1 MALHANGRACW
12 NCGHENP
19 LGQNVCLHCG
29 RELFAEDAPVHQ
41 LEPGTILAGKYLT
54 VKTLGEGGFGITY
67 LGYNLQLDIKV
78 AIKEYFPEGLAARDH
93 THSEQVSVYGG
104 EKDALFRDG
113 AQKFMQ
119 EAQSLARFS
128 SLPGIVSVSD
138 FFHENG
144 TAYIVMNYLEGVTL
158 KDYVEKRGGKIPAD
172 EALSLMRPVVESLTR
187 VHDAGIIHRDI
198 SPDNVM
204 ITDGGAYLI
213 DFGAARSF
221 ASAHSMSVL
230 LKFGYA
236 PEEQYRSKGEQG
248 PWTDVYSLCA
258 TLYWC
263 ITGQKPPEALERL
276 EQDTISLPSAL
287 GAIIAPGVEQ
297 ALMKGLEVYR
307 KNRIQSMRELAAY
320 LYASANSEAEKHA
333 ELPKENSEKKTSADA
348 ALKPKKLPVW
358 IPVASGAGL
367 VAVLLLIF
375 LLSGKTGLLPAAQD
389 MPTAAVSAPA
399 AEVVST
405 PSEAVSTPAA
415 QTPMQTQTPAP
426 TEAPEKTYTLAEVA
440 QANRFTVACGN
451 RHVAYIKPNGTLSSV
466 GSNLYGQRSGA
477 DGTKNVVQLAAG
489 YAHTAMLFD
498 DGTVAATPIKN
509 PSGEEP
515 YNYGQSDVSGWS
527 RVVQIE
533 AGWVHTVGLLSDGTV
548 VAAGDNAHGQCD
560 VGTWRNVKEVAAG
573 AWNTA
578 ALTTDGRVLV
588 AGDNEYG
595 QCDISWEDENIVQ
608 IAVGRQFVV
617 GLRAD
622 GTVIAAGR
630 NLQSQLAVSGWNNIV
645 AIATGDY
652 HTIGLKKDGTV
663 ITTSFTGK
671 NAYGQDLTGGWK
683 DVIAVYG
690 GARTTVGLCLDG
702 TLLVA
707 GLVDEDTYTQTGS
720 MADKAAIFLP

>member
-41 LEPGTILAGKYLT
+41 LTPGTILAGKYLT

-104 EKDALFRDG
+104 ERDTLFQDG

-119 EAQSLARFS
+119 EARSLARFS
-128 SLPGIVSVSD
+128 SLPGIVSVND

-144 TAYIVMNYLEGVTL
+144 TAYIVMKYLEGVTL
-158 KDYVEKRGGKIPAD
+158 KEYVEKRGGKIPAS
-172 EALSLMRPVVESLTR
+172 EALSLVHPVLESLTQ

-276 EQDTISLPSAL
+276 EEDTISLPSVL
-287 GAIIAPGVEQ
+287 GAAVAPGVEQ

-307 KNRIQSMRELAAY
+307 KNRIQSMRELATY
-320 LYASANSEAEKHA
+320 LYATENNQAKKSAEPLNKNDAKQNA
-333 ELPKENSEKKTSADA
+333 ADA
-348 ALKPKKLPVW
+348 AKTPRRLSVWLP
-358 IPVASGAGL
+358 IAGGTAL
-367 VAVLLLIF
+367 VAVLLLVF
-375 LLSGKTGLLPAAQD
+375 LLGGKKGSLPAAQTE
-389 MPTAAVSAPA
+389 PTAGVSAPVEEATPIPSQA
-399 AEVVST
+399 AR
-405 PSEAVSTPAA
+405 TPAA
-415 QTPMQTQTPAP
+415 QTPAP
-426 TEAPEKTYTLAEVA
+426 TEAPEKTYTLAEIA

-451 RHVAYIKPNGTLSSV
+451 RHVAYIKPNGTL
-466 GSNLYGQRSGA
+466 GSAGSDIYGQRSGA
-477 DGTKNVVQLAAG
+477 DGTKNVIQLAAG

-498 DGTVAATPIKN
+498 DGTVSATPIKN

-515 YNYGQSDVSGWS
+515 YEYGQSDVSGWNH
-527 RVVQIE
+527 VVQIE
-533 AGWVHTVGLLSDGTV
+533 AGWVNTVGLLSDGTV
-548 VAAGDNAHGQCD
+548 VATGDNAHGQCD
-560 VGTWRNVKEVAAG
+560 VDTWRNVQEVAAG

-595 QCDISWEDENIVQ
+595 QCDISWENENIVQ

-630 NLQSQLAVSGWNNIV
+630 NLQNQLAVSGWNNIV

-671 NAYGQDLTGGWK
+671 NAYGQDLTGGWM

-707 GLVDEDTYTQTGS
+707 GLIDEDTYTQTGS
-720 MADKAAIFLP
+720 MAEKAAIFLP

>member
-41 LEPGTILAGKYLT
+41 LTPGTILAGKYLT

-104 EKDALFRDG
+104 ERDTLFQDG

-119 EAQSLARFS
+119 EARSLARFS
-128 SLPGIVSVSD
+128 SLPGIVSVND

-144 TAYIVMNYLEGVTL
+144 TAYIVMKYLEGVTL
-158 KDYVEKRGGKIPAD
+158 KEYVEKRGGKIPAS
-172 EALSLMRPVVESLTR
+172 EALSLVRPVVESLTR

-263 ITGQKPPEALERL
+263 ITGHKPPEALERL
-276 EQDTISLPSAL
+276 EEDTISLPSVL
-287 GAIIAPGVEQ
+287 GATIAPGVEQ

-307 KNRIQSMRELAAY
+307 KNRIQSMRELATY
-320 LYASANSEAEKHA
+320 LYAT
-333 ELPKENSEKKTSADA
+333 ENNQAKKTAEPRNKNETKQNA
-348 ALKPKKLPVW
+348 ANAAKSRQRLPVW
-358 IPVASGAGL
+358 LPIAGGTAL
-367 VAVLLLIF
+367 AVVLLLV
-375 LLSGKTGLLPAAQD
+375 LLLGGKPGSLPAAQTE
-389 MPTAAVSAPA
+389 PTASVSAPVEEATPIPSQA
-399 AEVVST
+399 AR
-405 PSEAVSTPAA
+405 TPAA
-415 QTPMQTQTPAP
+415 QTPAP

-451 RHVAYIKPNGTLSSV
+451 RHVAYIKPNGTL
-466 GSNLYGQRSGA
+466 GSAGSDIYGQRSGA
-477 DGTKNVVQLAAG
+477 DGTKNVIQLAAG

-498 DGTVAATPIKN
+498 DGTVSATPIKN

-515 YNYGQSDVSGWS
+515 YEYGQSDVSGWNH
-527 RVVQIE
+527 VVQIE

-560 VGTWRNVKEVAAG
+560 VDTWRNVQGVAAG

-578 ALTTDGRVLV
+578 ALSTNGRVLV

-595 QCDISWEDENIVQ
+595 QCDISWENENIVQ

-630 NLQSQLAVSGWNNIV
+630 NLQNQLAVSGWNNIV

-671 NAYGQDLTGGWK
+671 NAYGQDLTGGWM

-707 GLVDEDTYTQTGS
+707 GLIDEDTYTQTGN
-720 MADKAAIFLP
+720 MAEKAAIFLP